1 MNERKIN
8 MYSECENNKFLKRN
22 TKNEYIK
29 DYGANPLVIDI
40 EEVTEDNNN
49 FRTALWTGKYLQ
61 ITLMSIPVGESIG
74 LEIHPDTDQFLRVE
88 QGIALVQMGDERNN
102 LNFNK
107 RAFEDYAIVIPAGK
121 WHNVT
126 NIGTVPL
133 KVYSI
138 YAPPHHPKGTI
149 HKTKKDAEEAEHN

>member
-1 MNERKIN
+1 
-8 MYSECENNKFLKRN
+8 MYSECENNKLLKRN
-22 TKNEYIK
+22 KNNEYIK
-29 DYGANPLVIDI
+29 DYGPTPLVIDI
-40 EEVTEDNNN
+40 EELTEKNNN
-49 FRTALWTGKYLQ
+49 FRIALWTGKHFQ

-74 LEIHPDTDQFLRVE
+74 LEIHPDTDQFLRIE
-88 QGIALVQMGDERNN
+88 QGIGWVQMGDERNN
-102 LNFNK
+102 LSFNK

-138 YAPPHHPKGTI
+138 YAPPNHPKDTI
-149 HKTKKDAEEAEHN
+149 HKTKKEAEEAE

>member
-1 MNERKIN
+1 

-49 FRTALWTGKYLQ
+49 FRTALWTGKHLQ

-88 QGIALVQMGDERNN
+88 QGIALVQIGDERNN

-138 YAPPHHPKGTI
+138 YAPPHHSKGTI
-149 HKTKKDAEEAEHN
+149 HKTKKDAEESE